1 LKKGFIRLIKTI
13 LAAGIILISIMGCL
27 AQIEVKEEPKTRKK
41 EIPEITFKNLSPPY
55 TDYDYLKGSKEFGFQ
70 FRATS
75 FNLVNAW
82 WLAEVSTLVY
92 AEKGFVRSRL
102 ERAGLPEVKFFDKR
116 STQCFVAN
124 NDKFA
129 IVAFRGSE
137 IWKKREKDDLSKK
150 LADLK
155 ADVDIRLSA
164 WEQGGK
170 VHRGFM
176 DALNEVW
183 PDLYPYLNKLDGKGC
198 KIWITG
204 HSLGGALAVL
214 CCGLYGKAQGVYT
227 YGSPRVG
234 DEDFKEHVGV
244 RVYRIVNGE
253 DIVPR
258 IPSFFVFVHIGEL
271 KFIDDNGIIHDKIVY
286 MEHPDNRPRDEMYG
300 QISSGQPGNNSS
312 KGFVPAPF
320 RDHVPLLYAIHLWN
334 NVIESRQ

>member
-1 LKKGFIRLIKTI
+1 MIKII
-13 LAAGIILISIMGCL
+13 LAAGIVLISIMGCL
-27 AQIEVKEEPKTRKK
+27 AQIEVKEEVKTGKK
-41 EIPEITFKNLSPPY
+41 EVPEITFNNISPPY
-55 TDYDYLKGSKEFGFQ
+55 KNYAYFEGSKEYGFQ

-92 AEKGFVRSRL
+92 AEKGFVRSQL

-164 WEQGGK
+164 WEQGGN

-183 PDLYPYLNKLDGKGC
+183 PDLHPYLNKLDGKGC

-214 CCGLYGKAQGVYT
+214 CGGLYGKAQGVYT

-234 DEDFKEHVGV
+234 DEDFKEHAGV

-258 IPSFFVFVHIGEL
+258 MPSFFVFVHVGEL
-271 KFIDDNGIIHDKIVY
+271 KFIDDNGIIHDTIVY
-286 MEHPDNRPRDEMYG
+286 MEHIDNQPRDEMYG
-300 QISSGQPGNNSS
+300 QVSSGQPGKNSLR
-312 KGFVPAPF
+312 GFVPASF